1 MPSKQTFCW
10 CFGGR
15 PPDIKY
21 GIDGDTQLK
30 SMALDIPMPT
40 DEAELNARFEEL
52 VAELD
57 LDKPHRD
64 ALFNLEPEKKW
75 QIYCSKKQGV
85 GDANSP
91 DYYIE
96 RINSMHSII
105 SYSEDDFEL
114 REKTVENLKTALRT
128 QPMSFV
134 TRFLEIDGL
143 QCLQQFLSNMDY
155 KVKESNI
162 HTAIIGCFK
171 ALMNNS
177 QGRAHVLAHPNT
189 INVIAESLSCENIK
203 TKIAVLEI
211 LGAMCLVPGGHRK
224 VLEAM
229 IHYQKYA
236 AERTRFQS
244 LINDLDRST
253 GIYREE
259 VNLKT
264 AIMSFINA
272 VLRCGPGKDYLEFRL
287 HLRYEFLMLG
297 IQPVIEK
304 LRKHDNST
312 LDRHLDF
319 FEMMRNDDEKIL
331 AKKFEG
337 AHIDTKSASSMFEL
351 LRKKLYMTSSYTNML
366 SLLQHLLLI
375 PYSNTDFTTGMWLL
389 IDKIIQ
395 QVVLQKNN
403 QDCDYETLEIN
414 VKKTILMLTNETD
427 IKSYQTKLREV
438 EKANDELQAKLTK
451 KERETEV
458 RTQEKEE
465 LLDTVNKMKAK
476 LEKESTVVYETK
488 QQMNDLNRHIEELK
502 AQLEAE
508 RGERMKLQHLVN
520 TGSLPDDAKV
530 GLSSVSVISNGFT
543 DISTPTPPPGP
554 PSVPPPP
561 APPPPGPPPPP
572 AVPGAPPPPTMFGIP
587 GSAQRRNVPKPKQP
601 LKSFNWTKLDE
612 HKIKGSIWTDLDDT
626 KLYPLLDLEEFEKTF
641 SAYQRKSSEDDDN
654 KNPGKTPTK
663 TKELSVIDGRRAQNC
678 TILLSKLKI
687 SNEEIKTAI
696 LNMDEHE
703 DIPKDMLE
711 QLLKYVPTS
720 EEMQLLT
727 ELDGE
732 RENLAR
738 ADRFLYE
745 MGMIKHYEQRVRA
758 LYFKKK
764 YQDRMSDVKPRI
776 EAVFECSKQLTRS
789 RRLKKLLEIVLAF
802 GNYMNRGQRGNA
814 KGFTVL
820 SLNNLIDTKSSINKQ
835 VTLLHYLV
843 DTVEKRFP
851 DVCKIEQDLSLVHPA
866 SKVNFSELDKELG
879 TLRTGLKEIE
889 KELTY
894 FENQMKADGDRFVS
908 VMSQFATV
916 ASYNFSEV
924 EESYTEMKQKYEYC
938 QKCFGLGESTSQPD
952 EFFGIFDS
960 FLSAM
965 SEARCENERIKR
977 QKEEEE
983 KRAQLEEKLKKE
995 REQRALKKGG
1005 TLQHTDSNGT
1015 VSNGTPKGE
1024 FDDLVSAL
1032 RTGDIF
1038 GDEIAKMKRNRK
1050 RISAQVNTS
1059 RERVN

>member
-1 MPSKQTFCW
+1 M
-10 CFGGR
+10 
-15 PPDIKY
+15 
-21 GIDGDTQLK
+21 
-30 SMALDIPMPT
+30 
-40 DEAELNARFEEL
+40 E
-52 VAELD
+52 
-57 LDKPHRD
+57 
-64 ALFNLEPEKKW
+64 
-75 QIYCSKKQGV
+75 
-85 GDANSP
+85 
-91 DYYIE
+91 
-96 RINSMHSII
+96 II
-105 SYSEDDFEL
+105 SYNEEELEL

-134 TRFLEIDGL
+134 TQFLELDGL
-143 QCLQQFLSNMDY
+143 QCLDNFLSNMDY
-155 KVKESNI
+155 QVAESNI
-162 HTAIIGCFK
+162 HTAVIGCFK
-171 ALMNNS
+171 ALMNSS
-177 QGRAHVLAHPNT
+177 QGRAHVLAHPNS
-189 INVIAESLSCENIK
+189 INVIAQSLSSDNIK
-203 TKIAVLEI
+203 TKIAVFEI

-244 LINDLDRST
+244 LVYDLDRST
-253 GIYREE
+253 GVYREE

-304 LRKHDNST
+304 LRKHDNAT

-319 FEMMRNDDEKIL
+319 FEMMRNDDEKVL

-351 LRKKLYMTSSYTNML
+351 LRKKLFMAPAYTHML

-375 PYSNTDFTTGMWLL
+375 PYANSSFTTGMWLL
-389 IDKIIQ
+389 IDKIVQ
-395 QVVLQKNN
+395 QVVLQKNG
-403 QDCDYETLEIN
+403 QDYDYETLEIN

-427 IKSYQTKLREV
+427 IKSYQQKLREV
-438 EKANDELQAKLTK
+438 EKANDEIQSKLTK
-451 KERETEV
+451 KEREAEI

-465 LLDTVNKMKAK
+465 LLDTVNKMKTK
-476 LEKESTVVYETK
+476 LEKETSGHQDTK
-488 QQMNDLNRHIEELK
+488 QHINDLNKHIEELK
-502 AQLEAE
+502 AQLEVE
-508 RGERMKLQHLVN
+508 RVELLKLQHLVK

-530 GLSSVSVISNGFT
+530 GLSSVSVIS
-543 DISTPTPPPGP
+543 DLKSTSSVPIPTS
-554 PSVPPPP
+554 SVPPPP
-561 APPPPGPPPPP
+561 APPPPGLVPPPPP
-572 AVPGAPPPPTMFGIP
+572 APDAPDGKRGPGAPPPPSIFGRP

-601 LKSFNWTKLDE
+601 LKSFNWTKLEDN
-612 HKIKGSIWTDLDDT
+612 KIKGSIWNDLDDS
-626 KLYPLLDLEEFEKTF
+626 KLYPLLDLEEFERTF
-641 SAYQRKSSEDDDN
+641 SAYQKKQQDETDDLRN
-654 KNPGKTPTK
+654 SGKTPQK
-663 TKELSVIDGRRAQNC
+663 NKELSVIDGRRAQNC

-687 SNEEIKTAI
+687 SNEEIKTAV

-727 ELDGE
+727 ELGGE
-732 RENLAR
+732 TENLAR
-738 ADRFLYE
+738 ADRYLFE
-745 MGMIKHYEQRVRA
+745 MGKITHFEQRVRA

-776 EAVFECSKQLTRS
+776 EAVFEGSKQLMRS
-789 RRLKKLLEIVLAF
+789 RRLKKLLELVLAF

-814 KGFTVL
+814 RGFAII
-820 SLNNLIDTKSSINKQ
+820 SLNNMVDTKSGVNKQ
-835 VTLLHYLV
+835 VTFLHYLV
-843 DTVEKRFP
+843 ETIEKRFP
-851 DVCKIEQDLSLVHPA
+851 DVTKLEQDLSLIHSA

-894 FENQMKADGDRFVS
+894 FQNLPQLHGDRFVT
-908 VMSQFATV
+908 VMTQFATV

-924 EESYTEMKQKYEYC
+924 EESYAEMKQKYELC
-938 QKCFGLGESTSQPD
+938 QKSFGISEGSSQPD
-952 EFFGIFDS
+952 EFFGMFDT
-960 FLSAM
+960 FLTSMKDAKL
-965 SEARCENERIKR
+965 ENEKIKK

-983 KRAQLEEKLKKE
+983 KRAQLEEKLRKE
-995 REQRALKKGG
+995 REQRAIKKGA
-1005 TLQHTDSNGT
+1005 TLTTDSNGQI
-1015 VSNGTPKGE
+1015 VNGSAPKGE

>member
-30 SMALDIPMPT
+30 AVALEIPMPA
-40 DEAELNARFEEL
+40 DENELNAMFEEL

-75 QIYCSKKQGV
+75 QIYCSKKQGL

-91 DYYIE
+91 DYYID
-96 RINSMHSII
+96 RINAMISII
-105 SYSEDDFEL
+105 SYNEEELEL

-143 QCLQQFLSNMDY
+143 QCLENFLSRMDY
-155 KVKESNI
+155 QVAESSI

-177 QGRAHVLAHPNT
+177 QGRAHVLAHPNCV
-189 INVIAESLSCENIK
+189 NVIAQSLSSENIK
-203 TKIAVLEI
+203 TKIAVFEI

-224 VLEAM
+224 ALEAM
-229 IHYQKYA
+229 LHYQKYA

-244 LINDLDRST
+244 LVYDLDRST
-253 GIYREE
+253 GVYREE

-272 VLRCGPGKDYLEFRL
+272 ILRCGPGKDYLEFRL

-304 LRKHDNST
+304 LRKHENAT

-319 FEMMRNDDEKIL
+319 FEMMRNDDEKVL
-331 AKKFEG
+331 AKKFDG

-351 LRKKLYMTSSYTNML
+351 LRKKLYMTPAYTNML

-375 PYSNTDFTTGMWLL
+375 PYANTSFTTGMWLL
-389 IDKIIQ
+389 IDKIVQ
-395 QVVLQKNN
+395 QVVLQKNG
-403 QDCDYETLEIN
+403 QDYDYEALEIN

-427 IKSYQTKLREV
+427 IKSYQQKLREM
-438 EKANDELQAKLTK
+438 EKASDEIQAKLTK
-451 KERETEV
+451 KEREAEI
-458 RTQEKEE
+458 RGQEKEE
-465 LLDTVNKMKAK
+465 LLDTVNKMKTK
-476 LEKESTVVYETK
+476 LEKETTGHLETK
-488 QQMNDLNRHIEELK
+488 QHIQDLNRHVEELK
-502 AQLEAE
+502 AQLELE
-508 RGERMKLQHLVN
+508 RGERMKLQHLVK

-530 GLSSVSVISNGFT
+530 GLSTASVISNNFSDLKT
-543 DISTPTPPPGP
+543 TSSLPAAPGC
-554 PSVPPPP
+554 VPPPP
-561 APPPPGPPPPP
+561 PPPPGSGPPP
-572 AVPGAPPPPTMFGIP
+572 APGAPPPPFMMGIP
-587 GSAQRRNVPKPKQP
+587 GSAQRKNVPRPKQP

-612 HKIKGSIWTDLDDT
+612 NKIKGSVWNELDDT
-626 KLYPLLDLEEFEKTF
+626 KLYPLLDLAEFESTF
-641 SAYQRKSSEDDDN
+641 SAYQKKQVDEVDDSRNAGKSLAS
-654 KNPGKTPTK
+654 K

-678 TILLSKLKI
+678 TILLSKLKM
-687 SNEEIKTAI
+687 SNEEIKAAV

-703 DIPKDMLE
+703 ELPKDMLE

-720 EEMQLLT
+720 EEMQLLN
-727 ELDGE
+727 EFEGE
-732 RENLAR
+732 TENLAR
-738 ADRFLYE
+738 ADRFLFE
-745 MGMIKHYEQRVRA
+745 MGMISHYEQRVKA

-764 YQDRMSDVKPRI
+764 YQDRMADVKPKV
-776 EAVFECSKQLTRS
+776 EAVFECSKQLMRS
-789 RRLKKLLEIVLAF
+789 RRLKKLLEIVLSF

-814 KGFTVL
+814 RGFTL
-820 SLNNLIDTKSSINKQ
+820 TSLNNMVDTKSGVNKQ
-835 VTLLHYLV
+835 ITLLHYLV
-843 DTVEKRFP
+843 EVLEKRFP
-851 DVCKIEQDLSLVHPA
+851 DVTKLDSDLNRVSPA
-866 SKVNFSELDKELG
+866 SKVNFSELDKELT
-879 TLRTGLKEIE
+879 TLRTGLKEID
-889 KELTY
+889 KELNY
-894 FENQMKADGDRFVS
+894 FQCHILAPGDRFVS
-908 VMSQFATV
+908 VMTQFATV

-924 EESYTEMKQKYEYC
+924 EESYSEMKQKYEAC
-938 QKCFGLGESTSQPD
+938 QKYFGITDGSSQPD
-952 EFFGIFDS
+952 EFFGVFDM
-960 FLSAM
+960 FLTSMRDAKL
-965 SEARCENERIKR
+965 ENERIKK

-983 KRAQLEEKLKKE
+983 KRAQQEEKLRKE
-995 REQRALKKGG
+995 REQRAMKKGA
-1005 TLQHTDSNGT
+1005 TLTTDSNGQ
-1015 VSNGTPKGE
+1015 VVNSKGE

-1038 GDEIAKMKRNRK
+1038 GDDIAKMKRNRK

>member
-1 MPSKQTFCW
+1 MPSKQAFCW

-21 GIDGDTQLK
+21 GIDGETQLK
-30 SMALDIPMPT
+30 AMTVDIPMPT
-40 DEAELNARFEEL
+40 DENELNTMFEEL

-64 ALFNLEPEKKW
+64 ALFNLQPEKKW
-75 QIYCSKKQGV
+75 QIYCSKKQGL

-91 DYYIE
+91 GYYID
-96 RINSMHSII
+96 RINSMSTII
-105 SYSEDDFEL
+105 SYNEEEL
-114 REKTVENLKTALRT
+114 EQREKTVENLKTALRT

-134 TRFLEIDGL
+134 TEFLELDGL
-143 QCLQQFLSNMDY
+143 QCLGNFLTNMDY
-155 KVKESNI
+155 QVAESSI
-162 HTAIIGCFK
+162 HTAVIGCFK
-171 ALMNNS
+171 ALMNSS
-177 QGRAHVLAHPNT
+177 QGRAHVLAHPNS
-189 INVIAESLSCENIK
+189 INVIAQSLSSDNIK
-203 TKIAVLEI
+203 TKIAVFEI

-244 LINDLDRST
+244 LVYDLDRST
-253 GIYREE
+253 GVYREE

-304 LRKHDNST
+304 LRKHDNAT

-319 FEMMRNDDEKIL
+319 FEMMRNDDEKVL

-337 AHIDTKSASSMFEL
+337 AHVDTKSASTMFEL
-351 LRKKLYMTSSYTNML
+351 LRKKLFMAPAYTHLL

-375 PYSNTDFTTGMWLL
+375 PYANSSYTTGMWLL
-389 IDKIIQ
+389 IDKIVQ
-395 QVVLQKNN
+395 QVVLQKNGH
-403 QDCDYETLEIN
+403 DYDYETLEIN

-427 IKSYQTKLREV
+427 IKSYQQKLREV
-438 EKANDELQAKLTK
+438 EKANDEIQSKLTK
-451 KERETEV
+451 KEREAEI

-465 LLDTVNKMKAK
+465 LLDTVNKMKTK
-476 LEKESTVVYETK
+476 LEKETAGHQETK
-488 QQMNDLNRHIEELK
+488 QHINDLNRHIEELK

-508 RGERMKLQHLVN
+508 RGERMKLQHLVK

-530 GLSSVSVISNGFT
+530 GLSSVSVIS
-543 DISTPTPPPGP
+543 DLKSMSSVPIPTS
-554 PSVPPPP
+554 SVPPPP
-561 APPPPGPPPPP
+561 ALPPPGLVPPPPP
-572 AVPGAPPPPTMFGIP
+572 APGAPPPPSMFGVP
-587 GSAQRRNVPKPKQP
+587 GTAQRRNVPKPKQP
-601 LKSFNWTKLDE
+601 LKSFNWTKLDDN
-612 HKIKGSIWTDLDDT
+612 KIKGSVWNDLDDT
-626 KLYPLLDLEEFEKTF
+626 KLYSLLDLEDFEKTF
-641 SAYQRKSSEDDDN
+641 SAYQKKQQDETDDA
-654 KNPGKTPTK
+654 KNSGKTPQK

-678 TILLSKLKI
+678 TILLSKLKV
-687 SNEEIKTAI
+687 SNEEIKTAV

-727 ELDGE
+727 ELGGE
-732 RENLAR
+732 TENLAR
-738 ADRFLYE
+738 ADRFLFE
-745 MGMIKHYEQRVRA
+745 MGKISHYEQRVRA

-776 EAVFECSKQLTRS
+776 EAVFEGSKQLMRS
-789 RRLKKLLEIVLAF
+789 RRVKKLLELVLAL

-814 KGFTVL
+814 RGFAII
-820 SLNNLIDTKSSINKQ
+820 SLNNMVDTKSGVNKQ

-843 DTVEKRFP
+843 ETVEKRFP
-851 DVCKIEQDLSLVHPA
+851 DVTKIEQDLSLVHAA

-894 FENQMKADGDRFVS
+894 FQNQPQLHGDRFVT
-908 VMSQFATV
+908 VMTQFATV

-924 EESYTEMKQKYEYC
+924 EETYTEMKQKFELC
-938 QKCFGLGESTSQPD
+938 QKNFGISEGSSQPD
-952 EFFGIFDS
+952 EFFGIFDT
-960 FLSAM
+960 FLASMKDAKL
-965 SEARCENERIKR
+965 ENEKIKK

-983 KRAQLEEKLKKE
+983 KRVQLEEKLKKE
-995 REQRALKKGG
+995 REHRAMKKGS
-1005 TLQHTDSNGT
+1005 TLTTDSNGQ
-1015 VSNGTPKGE
+1015 VVNGTAPKGE

-1038 GDEIAKMKRNRK
+1038 GDDLAKMKRNRK